1 MSAASNVNYW
11 SSSEWSGAGYAFNVN
26 FNNNGNLNFERNND
40 KSNAFR
46 VRPVLAYRLDE
57 ERKKKRMNN
66 EMMTATIPLADMI
79 GAARRTLVGKRA
91 TVEAQEYEYAFYRN
105 CVEQCREVNSRN
117 YHTSRYIVFIS
128 TRPVVR
134 EIFGSHIR
142 DRVIDTLIVSYILPC
157 VEQVLVDDNYS
168 TRVGK
173 GTLYGVRRMEQMIRR
188 VSCNYTCDCY
198 ILKNDIWSFFMS
210 IEKQRAYQ
218 VWEQL
223 FAEHY
228 HEPNAPLLLYLLR
241 VIIFDRP
248 ELHCVRKG
256 RRSDWKPL
264 PPHKSMFNSDGRH
277 GLIIGKV
284 ISQLTALLILNI
296 IDQFLIARC
305 GVPDNGHYMD
315 DRVTVHR
322 SLERL
327 RLLRTEMD
335 EAHRSIGLMTHPHKT
350 YLQHYSK
357 GVLFAGAMILPG
369 RSYVSRRTIANCFRR
384 LEQFNQGAEQS
395 PRYCHRHVREFCE
408 VMNSYLG
415 QMGHFAEWN
424 TVHRLIGEI
433 HPSWFGVMNVVARR
447 GRYHVATCRPMYSS
461 RLRLAVA

>member
-1 MSAASNVNYW
+1 MSPMQYNKKKKGGQTRFQIYLTAVNLMERVARLEPHLPRAYKFTLGRMLI
-11 SSSEWSGAGYAFNVN
+11 EWS
-26 FNNNGNLNFERNND
+26 
-40 KSNAFR
+40 
-46 VRPVLAYRLDE
+46 
-57 ERKKKRMNN
+57 
-66 EMMTATIPLADMI
+66 
-79 GAARRTLVGKRA
+79 TLLGKRS

-173 GTLYGVRRMEQMIRR
+173 GTLYGVRRVEQMIRR
-188 VSCNYTCDCY
+188 VSQNYTRDCY
-198 ILKNDIWSFFMS
+198 ILKTDIWSFFMS

-223 FAEHY
+223 VADHY

-256 RRSDWKPL
+256 RRSDWNPL
-264 PPHKSMFNSDGRH
+264 PPHKSMFNSDGLH

-284 ISQLTALLILNI
+284 ISQLTALMLLNI
-296 IDQFLIARC
+296 IDQLLI
-305 GVPDNGHYMD
+305 GKYDMPDNGHYMD
-315 DRVTVHR
+315 DRAVVHT

-327 RLLRTEMD
+327 RQLRAELD
-335 EAHRSIGLMTHPHKT
+335 EAHRSIGLMTHPRKT

-369 RSYVSRRTIANCFRR
+369 RSYLSHRTIANCFQR
-384 LEQFNQGAEQS
+384 LEQFNRGAEQS
-395 PRYCHRHVREFCE
+395 PRYCRRHADEFQE

-415 QMGHFAEWN
+415 LMGHFAEWN
-424 TVHRLIGEI
+424 TVHRLISEI
-433 HPSWFGVMNVVARR
+433 HPHWFRVMTVIGHR
-447 GRYHVATCRPMYSS
+447 GHYHVCPRRATVALRAPLS
-461 RLRLAVA
+461 RLGRGQEQARKSSYIAK